1 MKKAL
6 IFEAGTETVGDL
18 TCNASI

>member
-6 IFEAGTETVGDL
+6 IFL
-18 TCNASI
+18 S